1 MKSTEEPPTDAAIT
15 QALSAL
21 KREGGTILVVGA
33 VDEAHTDICGRFL
46 GEEAGSILVS
56 TDGNAGTHHE
66 DIDPLETIEC
76 SVLTRSAAQS
86 ASSSVDISSIESRLR
101 AAMREADTEKLRV
114 CFDSL
119 RPFVGRDSRIAPSLE
134 RLRETARE
142 TDAVVHIHL
151 PAMADGVPEA
161 ILEAA
166 DAVVEVTRRNGTT
179 YQQWRIS
186 CSDPD
191 TGWVPV

>member
-21 KREGGTILVVGA
+21 KREGGTILVIGA
-33 VDEAHTDICGRFL
+33 VDEAHADICGRFL
-46 GEEAGSILVS
+46 GDKADSILVN
-56 TDGNAGTHHE
+56 TDGSASTHHE
-66 DIDPLETIEC
+66 DNDPLETIEC
-76 SVLTRSAAQS
+76 PVLTRSAAQS
-86 ASSSVDISSIESRLR
+86 ASSNVNIDSVESRLR
-101 AAMREADTEKLRV
+101 AAMREADTEELRV

-119 RPFVGRDSRIAPSLE
+119 RPFVGRDTRVASSLK

-142 TDAVVHIHL
+142 TNAVVHIHL
-151 PAMADGVPEA
+151 PAMSEGVPEA
-161 ILEAA
+161 VLETA
-166 DAVVEVTRRNGTT
+166 DAVVEVTRRNGRT

-191 TGWVPV
+191 AGWVPV